1 MVACVFVVF
10 VMTTGCLV
18 GGIKTSGKAVY
29 VTALLP
35 YICLAVLI
43 GQSLFLEG
51 SYTGLK
57 YYLTPNFEKIF
68 ELRVWLAA
76 AVQTFFSLGPGFG
89 VLITYAS
96 YTKKNTNIKNLTIMC
111 SVVNC
116 MTSLLYGVVVFAG
129 LGYMAHRLHVDIEFF
144 LRDGIGLVYVVYP
157 EIIAT
162 FKGAYIFAIIF
173 FVMLITLGMDSA
185 FGKLLSSSLSSI
197 YAVHFLT
204 DNISLRF

>member
-1 MVACVFVVF
+1 MLCVFVVF

-18 GGIKTSGKAVY
+18 GGIRSSGKAVY

-43 GQSLFLEG
+43 GQSLFLKG

-57 YYLTPNFEKIF
+57 YYLTPNFSKIF
-68 ELRVWLAA
+68 DYRVWLAA

-116 MTSLLYGVVVFAG
+116 LTSLLYGVVVFAG
-129 LGYMAHRLHVDIEFF
+129 LGYMAERLHVGIEHF
-144 LRDGIGLVYVVYP
+144 LKDGIGIVYVVYP

-162 FKGAYIFAIIF
+162 FRMPYLFAIVF
-173 FVMLITLGMDSA
+173 FIMLITLGMDSA
-185 FGKLLSSSLSSI
+185 FGM
-197 YAVHFLT
+197 Y
-204 DNISLRF
+204 